1 MSCQSTPNARAI
13 ISTVGSDRAGVV
25 SGLAALITERELSI
39 EDSRM
44 CALGG
49 EFATVISVTG
59 AASALAL
66 LEQDL
71 ASYCAE
77 QEMAHLFRLAREREQ
92 PPAAVYQVAV
102 SAMDH
107 PGIVRKVAAFFSERQ
122 LNIVDLSTD
131 TQPAAHTGTPVF
143 SLQMTVEGNA
153 SADTAALQTSFEN
166 FCDGAGLDGEL
177 TEA

>member
-1 MSCQSTPNARAI
+1 MSGNTARAI
-13 ISTVGSDRAGVV
+13 ISTVGRDRAGVV

-49 EFATVISVTG
+49 EFATVVSVTG
-59 AASALAL
+59 ATTALAQ

-71 ASYCAE
+71 VSYCAE
-77 QEMAHLFRLAREREQ
+77 QQMAYLFRLASDREQ
-92 PPAAVYQVAV
+92 PAVSVYEVAV

-107 PGIVRKVAAFFSERQ
+107 PGIVRKVAAFFSDRQ
-122 LNIVDLSTD
+122 INIIDLATD

-143 SLQMTVEGNA
+143 SLQMTVEGA
-153 SADTAALQTSFEN
+153 AGADFEALLTSFEN
-166 FCDGAGLDGEL
+166 FCGSAGLDGEL
-177 TEA
+177 TEV